1 MPRRS
6 LLLVPAVALAIAA
19 LPSGALAKPAHHGA
33 HTGIHAKADNAV
45 WGKGRPAGTGG
56 GRRIR

>member
-1 MPRRS
+1 MSRRS
-6 LLLVPAVALAIAA
+6 LFLVPALAVALTIPA
-19 LPSGALAKPAHHGA
+19 GAGA
-33 HTGIHAKADNAV
+33 SPGQGGSHAHAKLDTPV

>member
-6 LLLVPAVALAIAA
+6 LFLASTVALAIAA
-19 LPSGALAKPAHHGA
+19 MPSGALAKPAHSGA
-33 HTGIHAKADNAV
+33 HAAKADSAV

>member
-1 MPRRS
+1 MPRRT
-6 LLLVPAVALAIAA
+6 LFLAPAVALAIAA
-19 LPSGALAKPAHHGA
+19 MPSGALAKSAHSSA
-33 HTGIHAKADNAV
+33 HAAKADNAV

>member
-1 MPRRS
+1 MSRRS
-6 LLLVPAVALAIAA
+6 LFLAPALAVALTIPA
-19 LPSGALAKPAHHGA
+19 GAGA
-33 HTGIHAKADNAV
+33 SPGQGGSHAHAKKADTPV

>member
-6 LLLVPAVALAIAA
+6 LFLASSIALAMAA
-19 LPSGALAKPAHHGA
+19 MPSGALADPAHASA
-33 HTGIHAKADNAV
+33 HAQGKSDNAAS
-45 WGKGRPAGTGG
+45 GKGNRPAGTGG

>member
-1 MPRRS
+1 MSRRS
-6 LLLVPAVALAIAA
+6 LFLAPALVVALAIPAGAA
-19 LPSGALAKPAHHGA
+19 AAPGKSGS
-33 HTGIHAKADNAV
+33 HASVKKLDTPV

>member
-1 MPRRS
+1 MPRRT
-6 LLLVPAVALAIAA
+6 LLVAPALALAIAA
-19 LPSGALAKPAHHGA
+19 MPSGALAKPAHAGA
-33 HTGIHAKADNAV
+33 HAAKADNAV